1 MLGAIATE
9 RFWRGEGVVVQI
21 YYQNRNGVFED
32 VKPQFLGLQQ
42 DIQIS
47 YVWIPWHFVGY
58 A

>member
-1 MLGAIATE
+1 VLGAIATE
-9 RFWRGEGVVVQI
+9 RFWRGEGAVVQV

-47 YVWIPWHFVGY
+47 YVWIP
-58 A
+58 